1 MVKILA
7 KREEG
12 GTSMRFKKGDKV
24 EFIYGGTLTQGV
36 VNEIR
41 ATNHDI
47 SYQIVYFGGEK
58 KIWFAERELL
68 SPAPVL
74 KVPQCVADWYAKYKC
89 DLEYSIWKYIRN
101 WDYHEEDGFFN
112 FMNDNDNESIKTLI
126 KMQNGYEVE
135 KEPLYYVKLPISK
148 RNESTDEL
156 EVINMCLLLN
166 IQSHETCISGNY
178 RWVDK
183 LKRTGW
189 RTKLT
194 EAQIKDMPEGGA
206 YWQFAVPVEDLE
218 DEA

>member
-1 MVKILA
+1 MMVLNLWFMVKTLA

-74 KVPQCVADWYAKYKC
+74 KVPQFVADWISRCKQKGY
-89 DLEYSIWKYIRN
+89 DLFLSMDYEDSDMSYEMHN
-101 WDYHEEDGFFN
+101 WLTFSDENQELFARAWLD
-112 FMNDNDNESIKTLI
+112 
-126 KMQNGYEVE
+126 GYEVE
-135 KEPLYYVKLPISK
+135 KEPLYYVQLITNSLGYLNV
-148 RNESTDEL
+148 RNDGRRSLSDSVQNDIFKT
-156 EVINMCLLLN
+156 
-166 IQSHETCISGNY
+166 QF
-178 RWVDK
+178 
-183 LKRTGW
+183 
-189 RTKLT
+189 T
-194 EAQIKDMPEGGA
+194 EAEIKAMDER
-206 YWQFAVPVEDLE
+206 YWQFSVLVRDSEGEDNE
-218 DEA
+218 

>member
-1 MVKILA
+1 MVKTLA

-74 KVPQCVADWYAKYKC
+74 KVPQFVADWISRRRQEGYN
-89 DLEYSIWKYIRN
+89 LIWSISYEN
-101 WDYHEEDGFFN
+101 
-112 FMNDNDNESIKTLI
+112 NDMPDEMYEWLTSTADNQELFARAWLD
-126 KMQNGYEVE
+126 GYEVE

-148 RNESTDEL
+148 RNEATDEL

-194 EAQIKDMPEGGA
+194 EAQIKAMDKGGA
-206 YWQFAVPVEDLE
+206 YWQFAVPVEE
-218 DEA
+218 VEGEA

>member
-1 MVKILA
+1 MKMMVLNLWFMVKTLA

-74 KVPQCVADWYAKYKC
+74 KVPQFVADWISRCKQKGY
-89 DLEYSIWKYIRN
+89 DLFLSMDYEDSDMSYEMHN
-101 WDYHEEDGFFN
+101 WLTFSDENQELFARAWLD
-112 FMNDNDNESIKTLI
+112 
-126 KMQNGYEVE
+126 GYEVE
-135 KEPLYYVKLPISK
+135 KEPLYYVQLITNSLGYLNV
-148 RNESTDEL
+148 RNDGRRSLSDSVQNDIFKT
-156 EVINMCLLLN
+156 
-166 IQSHETCISGNY
+166 QF
-178 RWVDK
+178 
-183 LKRTGW
+183 
-189 RTKLT
+189 T
-194 EAQIKDMPEGGA
+194 EAKIKEMDER
-206 YWQFAVPVEDLE
+206 YWQFAVPVEDSE
-218 DEA
+218 GEA

>member
-1 MVKILA
+1 
-7 KREEG
+7 
-12 GTSMRFKKGDKV
+12 MRFKKGDKV
-24 EFIYGGTLTQGV
+24 EFIYGGTLKQGV

-74 KVPQCVADWYAKYKC
+74 KVPQCVADWYEKNKC
-89 DLEYSIWKYIRN
+89 DLEYNIWKYIRN
-101 WDYHEEDGFFN
+101 WDYNEEDEFFN

-148 RNESTDEL
+148 RNEATDEL

-178 RWVDK
+178 RWVEK

-189 RTKLT
+189 RSKLT

-206 YWQFAVPVEDLE
+206 YWQFAVPVEDSE
-218 DEA
+218 GEA

>member
-1 MVKILA
+1 
-7 KREEG
+7 
-12 GTSMRFKKGDKV
+12 MRFKKGDKV

-74 KVPQCVADWYAKYKC
+74 KVPQCVADWYEKYKC
-89 DLEYSIWKYIRN
+89 ALEYSIWKYIYE
-101 WDYHEEDGFFN
+101 WADQDYESDFYS
-112 FMNDNDNESIKTLI
+112 FMNHACNNPIETLI
-126 KMQNGYEVE
+126 KMKYGYEVE

-148 RNESTDEL
+148 RNEATDEL

-194 EAQIKDMPEGGA
+194 EAQIKDMPEGDA
-206 YWQFAVPVEDLE
+206 YWQFAVPVRDLE
-218 DEA
+218 GEA